1 MTEPTS
7 TDSTMASPGVRIE
20 CQSDV
25 LVMTLNNPAAGN
37 EITGAMFDA
46 MSAVLAREALAPR
59 ARVLHIRAEGNVFC
73 RGRERAGRDEATV
86 RAEVERL
93 IAFKRA
99 VMASP

>member
-1 MTEPTS
+1 
-7 TDSTMASPGVRIE
+7 MASPGVRIE

-73 RGRERAGRDEATV
+73 RGRERAGACIRYQRE
-86 RAEVERL
+86 RPAERNAL
-93 IAFKRA
+93 L
-99 VMASP
+99 SPGGLFSGRQ